1 MKRKHIPAAFLP
13 LFFVFALAVVLF
25 SLFSASIPSLSVAP
39 VRQETSPTLESSL
52 APPALPVQAKV
63 RERIE
68 VVDTILDV
76 PYLSQE
82 GILPTGCEVVSA
94 AMVLQYW
101 GIDITAP
108 ELAEMLPCSS
118 LYEEKGEFHGPD
130 PNEYFVGS
138 PFDPYSYGCY
148 APVIADVVS
157 DVEPSLTAQVLY
169 DCSLEELYGE
179 YVSQGIPVL
188 LWCTINMVESYDGA
202 AWTLPDGSSFTWR
215 SNEHCLVLAG
225 REGEE
230 YICMDSYD
238 SNGQVSIPFA
248 LLEQRYE
255 ELGSQAVVMIP
266 NE

>member
-1 MKRKHIPAAFLP
+1 MKRKHIPVAFLP

-25 SLFSASIPSLSVAP
+25 VLFSVSIPSLSVSP
-39 VRQETSPTLESSL
+39 VQQETSPTLESSL
-52 APPALPVQAKV
+52 APSALPVQGKV
-63 RERIE
+63 RERAE

-82 GILPTGCEVVSA
+82 GILPTGCEAVSA
-94 AMVLQYW
+94 AMALQYW
-101 GIDITAP
+101 GIDISAP
-108 ELAEMLPCSS
+108 ELAEMLPCSP
-118 LYEEKGEFHGPD
+118 LYEKEGMLHGPD

-138 PFDPYSYGCY
+138 PFDPNSYGCY

-157 DVEPSLTAQVLY
+157 DVDPSLTAQVLY

-188 LWCTINMVESYDGA
+188 LWCTINMLESYDGTE
-202 AWTLPDGSSFTWR
+202 WILPDGSPFAWR
-215 SNEHCLVLAG
+215 SNEHCLVLSG
-225 REGEE
+225 REGGE
-230 YICMDSYD
+230 YICMDPYD